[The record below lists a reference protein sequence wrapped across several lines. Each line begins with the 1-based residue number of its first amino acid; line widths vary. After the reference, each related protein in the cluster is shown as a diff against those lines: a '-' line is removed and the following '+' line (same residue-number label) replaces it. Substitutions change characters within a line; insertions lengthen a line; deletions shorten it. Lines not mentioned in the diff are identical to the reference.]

1 MKKHI
6 LLTAVV
12 SALFALSGTAMAAT
26 VGAGAGAGV
35 GHTHGVGAGTGT
47 GAPIN
52 TTAPADQ
59 INAATPAQPNMG
71 AGFAATPAL
80 PGNSVAAAQVQMNR
94 PVIQAPHVE
103 RPTIERPT
111 IERPTVE
118 RPTIERPT
126 MGMM

>member
-26 VGAGAGAGV
+26 VGAGA
-35 GHTHGVGAGTGT
+35 
-47 GAPIN
+47 PIN

-59 INAATPAQPNMG
+59 INAATPAQPNG

-118 RPTIERPT
+118 RPTIVTPT
-126 MGMM
+126 FPH